1 MGWSKD
7 AKDCSS
13 DGKENSKDGGY
24 DSVVFVP
31 IMAEKSDTISTEVF
45 YF

>member
-7 AKDCSS
+7 VKDCSS

-24 DSVVFVP
+24 DSVVFFP
-31 IMAEKSDTISTEVF
+31 QEIEKSDTAKEVF
-45 YF
+45 NF